1 MAGYLIPPWISEFL
15 IEQPTVYP
23 MFKHFVFLFLL
34 SISLFNYTHVFS
46 QTHQINRL
54 ESGLPLI
61 KDSIRY
67 VDVMNRIAMLSHMN
81 YRDSCKFYAQKA
93 KAIAIRLNYNKGI
106 ADASNCEAIANVS
119 VNNYLS
125 AKYFNEAL
133 RIYKSI
139 NDQENVCQVLM
150 NIGLLMDVDKDQKAA
165 LRYIYQAY
173 DKSKSLKHD
182 SVRALIISNIMSVDQ
197 NLSQKKLAQLLQ
209 EGRTIAEKYKD
220 ERLLLFYEGARGMQL
235 YNAGERQKGIA
246 VQTKILHKADSLGLQ
261 NTKVEAYIG
270 LGDTFLDSE
279 NTEMGLD
286 YYKKGLDTSR
296 KYGYP
301 ELYLVFAERLYDFYK
316 SHNQMDSAYYY
327 MSLLLAKR
335 DIISKV
341 TNKSGYN
348 YMNFALNENENK
360 QLRLKENSNLKII
373 ALLGC
378 LFTLSVAMLFLI
390 YRSLRIKRE
399 YGKVQHELHEVAL
412 KQNTELQQTNHF
424 NTMLIS
430 VIAHD
435 IRQPFSTIVM
445 LSSVFNTDVDLL
457 TEQEKLEIM
466 AELSETSQKSLSFM
480 DGLLEWI
487 KSQKSGFK
495 YQPEPLL
502 LEELIPEANSFFK
515 IAQAKKNIKL
525 VVAIPGQTEILAHR
539 HMLLFIIRNVLNNA
553 TKYSPTAGTIHISCY
568 LKEQHMVIAIK
579 DQGAGMSQDK
589 VDQLFKSNA
598 SDWENTNDQGA
609 GLALSI
615 SYEMALLMGV
625 KIWATSKIGDGTTFY
640 ISEIPK
646 D

>member
-1 MAGYLIPPWISEFL
+1 MGFLTELLI
-15 IEQPTVYP
+15 VYP
-23 MFKHFVFLFLL
+23 MFKFPVLLFIL
-34 SISLFNYTHVFS
+34 SISLVNYNSVFS
-46 QTHQINRL
+46 QTHEIDRL
-54 ESGLPLI
+54 ESSIPLI
-61 KDSIRY
+61 KDSIKY
-67 VDVMNRIAMLSHMN
+67 VDVLNRIAILSHMN

-106 ADASNCEAIANVS
+106 ADALNCEAISNVS

-125 AKYFNEAL
+125 AKYFNDAL

-139 NDQENVCQVLM
+139 NDQGNVCHVLM
-150 NIGLLMDVDKDQKAA
+150 NIGVLMSVDKDDKAA
-165 LRYIYQAY
+165 LRYIYLAY
-173 DKSKSLKHD
+173 EKSKSLKHD
-182 SVRALIISNIMSVDQ
+182 SIRALIISNVISIDQ
-197 NLSQKKLAQLLQ
+197 NLSQKKSIKLFKEGLA
-209 EGRTIAEKYKD
+209 IAQKYKD
-220 ERLLLFYEGARGMQL
+220 ERLLLFYEQVRALQI
-235 YNAGERQKGIA
+235 YNAGEKQKGIA
-246 VQTKILHKADSLGLQ
+246 IQTRILHKADSLGLQ
-261 NTKVEAYIG
+261 YTKVESYIG

-279 NTEMGLD
+279 NTQAGLD

-301 ELYLVFAERLYDFYK
+301 EFYLLLSERLYNFYK
-316 SHNQMDSAYYY
+316 SHNQMDSAYFY

-335 DIISKV
+335 DMINKA

-360 QLRLKENSNLKII
+360 ELRLKENSNLKVI

-378 LFTLSVAMLFLI
+378 LFAVSMAMLFVI
-390 YRSLRIKRE
+390 YRSLRIKRQ
-399 YGKVQHELHEVAL
+399 YGDVQRELHEVAI
-412 KQNTELQQTNHF
+412 KQNKELQQTNHF

-457 TEQEKLEIM
+457 TEEEKLEIM

-495 YQPEPLL
+495 YQPSKLIL
-502 LEELIPEANSFFK
+502 NELIPEANSFFK

-525 VVAIPGQTEILAHR
+525 VLDIPAQTELHAHR
-539 HMLLFIIRNVLNNA
+539 HMLLFIIRNMLNNA
-553 TKYSPTAGTIHISCY
+553 TKYSPADGIIHISSY
-568 LKEQHMVIAIK
+568 LKDQHTVIAIK
-579 DQGAGMSQDK
+579 DQGAGMNQDK

-598 SDWENTNDQGA
+598 SDWENTDDQGA

-615 SYEMALLMGV
+615 SYEMALMMGV
-625 KIWATSKIGDGTTFY
+625 KIWATSKIGNGTTFY
-640 ISEIPK
+640 LSRSLK

>member
-1 MAGYLIPPWISEFL
+1 
-15 IEQPTVYP
+15 
-23 MFKHFVFLFLL
+23 MFKCFVFLSLL
-34 SISLFNYTHVFS
+34 SISLFSANHIFA
-46 QTHQINRL
+46 QTHEINRL
-54 ESGLPLI
+54 ESGLPLV
-61 KDSIRY
+61 KDSLKY
-67 VDVMNRIAMLSHMN
+67 VDVLNRIAMLSHMD
-81 YRDSCKFYAQKA
+81 YRDSCKFYARKA
-93 KAIAIRLNYNKGI
+93 KAIAIRLNYSKGI

-150 NIGLLMDVDKDQKAA
+150 NIGLLMDVDKDEKAA

-182 SVRALIISNIMSVDQ
+182 SIRSLIISNIMSVDQ

-209 EGRTIAEKYKD
+209 EGRAIAEKYKD

-235 YNAGERQKGIA
+235 YNAGEKQKGIA
-246 VQTKILHKADSLGLQ
+246 IQTKILHKADSLGLQ

-279 NTEMGLD
+279 NAEIGLD

-301 ELYLVFAERLYDFYK
+301 ELYLLFAERLYNFYK
-316 SHNQMDSAYYY
+316 SHNQKDSAYYY
-327 MSLLLAKR
+327 MSLLLDKR

-360 QLRLKENSNLKII
+360 QLKLKENSSLKII

-378 LFTLSVAMLFLI
+378 LFALSVALLFLI
-390 YRSLRIKRE
+390 YRSLRIKRQ
-399 YGKVQHELHEVAL
+399 YGEVQHELHETAL

-495 YQPEPLL
+495 YQPSRLL
-502 LEELIPEANSFFK
+502 LNELIAEANSFFK
-515 IAQAKKNIKL
+515 IAQAKKNIQL
-525 VVAIPGQTEILAHR
+525 VMDIPVQTAVLAHQ

-553 TKYSPTAGTIHISCY
+553 TRYSPAEGIIHISSY
-568 LKEQHMVIAIK
+568 SKDQQIIIAIK
-579 DQGAGMSQDK
+579 DQGPGMSQDK

-615 SYEMALLMGV
+615 SYEMALMMGI
-625 KIWATSKIGDGTTFY
+625 KIYATSKIGDGTTFY
-640 ISEIPK
+640 ISRIQK
-646 D
+646 DLA